1 MSSWERLGGLKVRDF
16 DWVDH
21 LRDDEDVAAYVEAA
35 YEDGDPEFINTC
47 LAEVARTYGKSELR
61 RPTGDGAETL
71 GDAVSAL
78 PAPDAA
84 QILRLLREFNLQMH
98 PTAPAHTPIR

>member
-21 LRDDEDVAAYVEAA
+21 LRDDEDVAAYIEAA
-35 YEDGDPEFINTC
+35 YEDSDPEFTNTC
-47 LAEVARTYGKSELR
+47 LAEVARAYGKSELR
-61 RPTGDGAETL
+61 RSTGDGAETL

-84 QILRLLREFNLQMH
+84 QILQLLREFNLQMH
-98 PTAPAHTPIR
+98 PTASAHTPIR